1 MKVYIITYYVGE
13 GSAGVN
19 SVWKSK
25 TDAETRFEC
34 CIRDTFD
41 CLDEPERVVK
51 SAVKK
56 ALKSGRHDYV
66 GDGCGDNPWY
76 ELSEEEVQ

>member
-41 CLDEPERVVK
+41 DSGEPERVVK
-51 SAVKK
+51 SAVEE
-56 ALKSGRHDYV
+56 ALKTGHHDHT
-66 GDGCGDNPWY
+66 GDGSDDNAWY